1 MRAGPPSLETVDE
14 ISLDLPIAPGAELL
28 QRVPLFRTLGF
39 TETLELSGICHLERK
54 PDGTVII
61 EQDSLGQALYLLKE
75 GSATVRRRD
84 PESGAQLDLA
94 TLGRGELFGE
104 MSLIDDHLA
113 SAEVVASGSVELVV
127 IPRKKFETLLA
138 GNDRLAVKVYRCF
151 CTALSDRLR
160 RANQRLS
167 EAGR

>member
-1 MRAGPPSLETVDE
+1 MDE

-54 PDGTVII
+54 PAGAVII

-84 PESGAQLDLA
+84 PESGAQMELA
-94 TLGRGELFGE
+94 ALGRGELFGE

-113 SAEVVASGSVELVV
+113 SAEVSASSDVELVV

-138 GNDRLAVKVYRCF
+138 GNDKLAVKVFRCF

-160 RANQRLS
+160 KANQKLS
-167 EAGR
+167 EAER